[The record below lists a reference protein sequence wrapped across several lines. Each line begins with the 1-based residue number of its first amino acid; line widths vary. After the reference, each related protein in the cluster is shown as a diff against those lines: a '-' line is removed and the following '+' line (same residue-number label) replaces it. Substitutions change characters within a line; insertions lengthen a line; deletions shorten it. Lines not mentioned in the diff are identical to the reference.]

1 MTHGREENLENGI
14 DEPTPR
20 HKDAVREYD
29 ALMLKMKEE
38 QENPTDR
45 KIQGFDLETPE
56 QAKLLYALLRTI
68 MNGARKI
75 ANVETQL
82 CPDVEGVEGG
92 QHTVYIT
99 SEK

>member
-1 MTHGREENLENGI
+1 MTHGRAENLENGI

-29 ALMLKMKEE
+29 ALMLKMKEYG
-38 QENPTDR
+38 QGNPTDR
-45 KIQGFDLETPE
+45 SIQGFDIETSE
-56 QAKLLYALLRTI
+56 CRDILYALLRTI
-68 MNGARKI
+68 MNGSRKI
-75 ANVETQL
+75 TNVEKQSQG
-82 CPDVEGVEGG
+82 D